1 MRQNFR
7 KILAALILC
16 ISVLSLTACGSS
28 STVNTVSYDEEQLQS
43 VATALV
49 QVWSAMSEEDI
60 ESFLAVDTED
70 VEDMVEYYYSAG
82 SAFGYF
88 TADSLISAF
97 AGYES
102 SIDDLG
108 DFVSIIDYE
117 EPVVKSDEITL
128 NTNIAYSKRNATLSI
143 VFDKKGIAQSVT
155 LDPEY
160 SIGEIL
166 GKALMNTVLGMGT
179 VFAVLIFIS
188 LIIYCFNFIPD
199 IQARFSRNKINL
211 DEAKATSAP
220 AKAAAAPVKEAED
233 LIDDGELVAAITAAI
248 CAYSGSSS
256 DGFVVRSIK
265 RAESAKWKR
274 A

>member
-7 KILAALILC
+7 KILAVLTLC
-16 ISVLSLTACGSS
+16 ISVVGLTACGSS
-28 STVNTVSYDEEQLQS
+28 STADTVSYDEDQLQS
-43 VATALV
+43 VASALV
-49 QVWSAMSEEDI
+49 QVWDAMSEDDI

-88 TADSLISAF
+88 TADSLTSAF
-97 AGYES
+97 SVYES
-102 SIDDLG
+102 SADDLG
-108 DFVSIIDYE
+108 DLVAIIDYE
-117 EPVVKSDEITL
+117 EPTVKSDEITL
-128 NTNIAYSKRNATLSI
+128 NTNIAYEKRNATLSI
-143 VFDKKGIAQSVT
+143 VFNKKGIAQSVT
-155 LDPEY
+155 LDPKY
-160 SIGEIL
+160 SLGEIL
-166 GKALMNTVLGMGT
+166 GKALMNTILGMGT

-188 LIIYCFNFIPD
+188 LIIYCFNFIPA
-199 IQARFSRNKINL
+199 IQAKFSRNKINL
-211 DEAKATSAP
+211 DGPKATAVPKKTVAAP
-220 AKAAAAPVKEAED
+220 AAQTEE

-248 CAYSGSSS
+248 CAYTGSSS